1 MFKKSSDR
9 EAFIH
14 RTGSHATKE
23 YASGR
28 IDAIPT
34 WAKEPEEYY
43 LSLRERV
50 ESVRHQLTAAQANM
64 GQLTQ
69 KLKNQ
74 LPYAEYRIAQSQAAY
89 WSDMCRALGQSLN
102 NYTSLLRAAASNSWA
117 LVFYRCAEAHLA
129 PDMLERISKDTTDLL
144 GRPILDD
151 LKLSKKEKMRE
162 SLSPEDFEAW
172 RQKKSKKDHERRVST
187 PDKAHRETQRRK
199 QQRERQ
205 ALREAIGP
213 RWVKIDGKYQ
223 KI

>member
-1 MFKKSSDR
+1 
-9 EAFIH
+9 
-14 RTGSHATKE
+14 
-23 YASGR
+23 
-28 IDAIPT
+28 
-34 WAKEPEEYY
+34 
-43 LSLRERV
+43 
-50 ESVRHQLTAAQANM
+50 
-64 GQLTQ
+64 
-69 KLKNQ
+69 
-74 LPYAEYRIAQSQAAY
+74 
-89 WSDMCRALGQSLN
+89 
-102 NYTSLLRAAASNSWA
+102 
-117 LVFYRCAEAHLA
+117 
-129 PDMLERISKDTTDLL
+129 MLERISKDTTDLL